1 MSLSANRSQLAAITK
16 ALSMNWQQT
25 EEYWRDAKSQE
36 FKHEYLD
43 ELFDSVDSTVAV
55 MDQLDKLLNKIRTD
69 CE

>member
-16 ALSMNWQQT
+16 ALSIDWKQT

-36 FKHEYLD
+36 FKREYLE
-43 ELFDSVDSTVAV
+43 ELFDGVDATVAV

-69 CE
+69 CD

>member
-16 ALSMNWQQT
+16 ALAMNWQQT

-36 FKHEYLD
+36 FKREYLD